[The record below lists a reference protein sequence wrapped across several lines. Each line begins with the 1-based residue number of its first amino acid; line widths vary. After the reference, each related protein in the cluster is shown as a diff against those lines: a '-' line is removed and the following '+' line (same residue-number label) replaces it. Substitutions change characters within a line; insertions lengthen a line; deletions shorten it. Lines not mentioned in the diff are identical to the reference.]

1 MEDASQPKEDSNSCC
16 GQDNKKEGCCSK
28 GQDSCGGGGC
38 SGGNNFYRRYAFF
51 IRPILTVVVLSL
63 VFFGAVSAVKKL
75 SRGTHHAL
83 VIMTDF
89 GTADGAV
96 SAMRGVAFGVD
107 ETLPIFDLT
116 HEIPEY
122 DIWQGAY
129 RLQQVV
135 EFWPEGTVFVSVV
148 DPGVGTERVSVVA
161 KSKSGHYFVNP
172 NNGLLTLIHEKIGIE
187 EMRHIDE
194 KKNRLANSY
203 DSYTF
208 HGRDVYVYTGAR
220 LASSQITFKE
230 VGDSLPVEKII
241 LLAYTAPVREAN
253 TLRGIIPVLDP
264 NYGNV
269 WTNIPVGLFEELEPQ
284 VGEFFTVRFFHDGR
298 LVAQVEAPYHNTFG
312 GVRQGAPL
320 LYLNS
325 LMEVSLALNMAN
337 FARTYGV
344 SSGLDWQVEIQKH

>member
-1 MEDASQPKEDSNSCC
+1 METPSKSEDAPKSCC
-16 GQDNKKEGCCSK
+16 GSGKKKEGCCQNK
-28 GQDSCGGGGC
+28 
-38 SGGNNFYRRYAFF
+38 NFSMGPVSFMRPFLSMIVLALALFTTLWF
-51 IRPILTVVVLSL
+51 INAPTQT
-63 VFFGAVSAVKKL
+63 KKN
-75 SRGTHHAL
+75 AL

-107 ETLPIFDLT
+107 STLPIFDLT

-135 EFWPEGTVFVSVV
+135 EFWPAGTVFVSVV
-148 DPGVGTERVSVVA
+148 DPGVGTERTSVVA

-172 NNGLLTLIHEKIGIE
+172 NNGLLTLIHENIGIE

-194 KKNRLANSY
+194 SKNRLANSY

-208 HGRDVYVYTGAR
+208 HGRDVYVYTAAR
-220 LASSQITFKE
+220 LASSQINFKE
-230 VGDSLPVEKII
+230 VGESLLVEEVVLLEYASPSREGDI
-241 LLAYTAPVREAN
+241 LT
-253 TLRGIIPVLDP
+253 GIVPVLDP

-269 WTNIPVGLFEELEPQ
+269 WTNIPMSLFEELDPKI
-284 VGEFFTVRFFHDGR
+284 GDFFTVRFFQGGR
-298 LVAQVEAPYHNTFG
+298 LVAQIDAPYHNTFG
-312 GVRQGAPL
+312 EVKAGAPL

-337 FARTYGV
+337 FARAYGI
-344 SSGLDWQVEIQKH
+344 SSGLDSQVEIQKR